1 LQVTPSLA
9 YNTTNSSLLS
19 NSVFEFNAVAS
30 ESLDQQTKTTRPS
43 WSAPVNI
50 TYTEPISKQQQLSFT
65 LSPNWSRRI
74 SDKLTNN
81 PDSLGNYLLID
92 SLLSARLNSFVETR
106 SGGFSWRIGKGGN
119 SFNAGLSAQQS
130 RLNIIRSLPVQD
142 NYSRNY
148 FAILPNASIQWR
160 FGLLKNIRVNYRSSA
175 NVPSADQL
183 LPALNNTNPLQLTRG
198 NNELNQDLQHHMFI
212 RYSAMNPK
220 KSSALFLVTG
230 FSLIRDYVGTATYQA
245 FRETI
250 LDDGLVLSPGAQLS
264 QPVNMNGYF
273 QWRNFGSY
281 SIPIKIIRCNLT
293 TGGSVLLNYTP
304 GRMNGQ
310 NNITQNYTAGALVS
324 LASNISEKIDFT
336 ITGSPSWNVIQNKLQ
351 PSLNNEFYSHIIRLK
366 TQVQPW
372 RGLVLQSELTQ
383 NYFQGL
389 SAGLNTNF
397 TLWNAGLGYKFLKDR
412 QADLRVLVFDLLKQ
426 NNAVSRNAYETY
438 YEDVQ
443 TNTLTRYIMLVFTW
457 NIRYFPA
464 LPGKETKVK

>member
-1 LQVTPSLA
+1 
-9 YNTTNSSLLS
+9 
-19 NSVFEFNAVAS
+19 
-30 ESLDQQTKTTRPS
+30 
-43 WSAPVNI
+43 
-50 TYTEPISKQQQLSFT
+50 
-65 LSPNWSRRI
+65 
-74 SDKLTNN
+74 
-81 PDSLGNYLLID
+81 
-92 SLLSARLNSFVETR
+92 
-106 SGGFSWRIGKGGN
+106 
-119 SFNAGLSAQQS
+119 
-130 RLNIIRSLPVQD
+130 
-142 NYSRNY
+142 
-148 FAILPNASIQWR
+148 
-160 FGLLKNIRVNYRSSA
+160 VNYRSSA